1 MLDEAFAFL
10 ANEVTPPW
18 FADWAATGRRLAT
31 LRQPTDTVAEVLNRA
46 LAPDVRLSAGPLT
59 FVPQAALPEG
69 EAYEAFI
76 ARTACV
82 PTREHPH
89 DLLNGM
95 VWCRFPELKRH
106 LNERQAEEI
115 RRHGIGPRRGAVR
128 DALTLLDENG
138 AFLQAPGRLAEAL
151 QARAWRR
158 LFVDLRPAWGEARL
172 VLVGHALMEKLM
184 LSPHKSITAHVWLLP
199 EGFEPERALVNALTP
214 EYLASRAHLPLPLA
228 GVPGWW
234 PGNDSPS
241 FYDDVAVFRPLRR

>member
-1 MLDEAFAFL
+1 MLEDAFAFL
-10 ANEVTPPW
+10 ANEAAPPW
-18 FADWAATGRRLAT
+18 YADWAPTGRRLAG
-31 LRQPTDTVAEVLNRA
+31 LRRPADSVADLLNRA
-46 LAPDVRLSAGPLT
+46 LVPGVRLSAGPLA
-59 FVPQAALPEG
+59 FVPQATLPDG

-95 VWCRFPELKRH
+95 VWCRFPEIKRH

-115 RRHGIGPRRGAVR
+115 NRHGIGPRRGAVR

-138 AFLQAPGRLAEAL
+138 AFFQAPACLAEAL

-158 LFVDLRPAWGEARL
+158 LFVDLRSAWSEARL
-172 VLVGHALMEKLM
+172 GLIGHALMEQLI
-184 LSPHKSITAHVWLLP
+184 LRPHKSITAHVWLLP
-199 EGFEPERALVNALTP
+199 EGADPERALVSVLTP
-214 EYLASRAHLPLPLA
+214 AYLASRAHLPLPLA

-234 PGNDSPS
+234 PGNDCPS
-241 FYDDVAVFRPLRR
+241 FYDDATVFRPLRR